1 MNELDF
7 KLKLWAGEP
16 ITVEGF
22 GDIRPLKI
30 REIIR
35 FGYSNY
41 LRCLNFITIELKDL
55 INGDVDDEDLKDVNI
70 LDILITLGGDDLTK
84 QLEESLSLFLDGEAI
99 VDKENLLVLIK
110 KEKEILQVDRT
121 NYNQITEII
130 KWQNYI
136 NQFEDKNLD
145 NFNPADEKARK
156 LKERFEKLNKKR
168 EELKKKKNSEDDE
181 NQDIDFYDILTA
193 VASKSYSI
201 NEFNILDLTIYQFYV
216 KFKRL
221 DIIDQYNISIKSL
234 LAGAKDIKLN
244 HWSSKIK

>member
-1 MNELDF
+1 MNELDL
-7 KLKLWAGEP
+7 KLMLWAGIP
-16 ITVEGF
+16 ISVEGF
-22 GDIRPLKI
+22 GSIRPLKI
-30 REIIR
+30 REVIE

-41 LRCLNFITIELKDL
+41 LRCLNFITLELKDL
-55 INGDVDDEDLKDVNI
+55 IKEEDNEELKDINI
-70 LDILITLGGDDLTK
+70 LDVLIAFGGDELNY

-99 VDKENLLVLIK
+99 VDKENFSVLIK
-110 KEKEILQVDRT
+110 REEEILQVDRN
-121 NYNQITEII
+121 NYNQIVEVL

-136 NQFEDKNLD
+136 NQFEEKNLD
-145 NFNPADEKARK
+145 SFNPADEKARK
-156 LKERFEKLNKKR
+156 LKEKFEKLNKER
-168 EELKKKKNSEDDE
+168 EKLKKKKNNEDDE

-201 NEFNILDLTIYQFYV
+201 NELNILDLTIYQFYV

-221 DIIDQYNISIKSL
+221 DIIDQYDISIKSL